1 MTKTIPVTQS
11 YSLYTINPF
20 VYFFFFFF
28 LKSIF
33 FFWPLVFLVLAIFV
47 FCGDPKLILRFL
59 LDVIETGSEVR
70 GGNWK
75 GLMKVGFYSLED
87 FRFRCD
93 NVWRL
98 FRNFRSNINPNTMH
112 DIYHYAMF
120 IRSTERVT

>member
-1 MTKTIPVTQS
+1 M
-11 YSLYTINPF
+11 
-20 VYFFFFFF
+20 
-28 LKSIF
+28 
-33 FFWPLVFLVLAIFV
+33 LAIFV

-93 NVWRL
+93 YVCRL

-112 DIYHYAMF
+112 DIYHYAM
-120 IRSTERVT
+120 IRSTERVS